1 MWACHSPVTADSSHT
16 GVVRTVR
23 TRSTVADVVLLA
35 TVPLVLAGVFRLPRD
50 VRSSLV
56 FEYTDP
62 SLVTA
67 FGSAFVHFDRTHLLV
82 NVGTYAVVVAV
93 LFALLVTSGYRRQF
107 YVVFFN
113 FVLVL
118 PALLSYLNL
127 SVVRSSVGFGF
138 SGVVMAFA
146 GYLPV
151 ALAEYARTQFD
162 IGPRTAVAPVLAFLS
177 LALIAV
183 LSVQSVIVEN
193 TTVLLGVSGLVVATV
208 LSAVL
213 YAVSVSER
221 EQNLTRKLRAAAGK
235 TGYFE
240 LGVVALV
247 LVFGLPFVAFPADP
261 RGASSAVNLYVHLL
275 GYALGFL
282 VTYVVS
288 ELGVRVG
295 SS

>member
-1 MWACHSPVTADSSHT
+1 VTAESSHT
-16 GVVRTVR
+16 GVARTVR
-23 TRSTVADVVLLA
+23 IRSTVADAVVLA
-35 TVPLVLAGVFRLPRD
+35 AVPLVLAGVFRLPRN

-67 FGSAFVHFDRTHLLV
+67 FASAFVHFDRTHLLV

-93 LFALLVTSGYRRQF
+93 VFALAVTSGYRRQF

-151 ALAEYARTQFD
+151 ALAEYAETHFD

-183 LSVQSVIVEN
+183 LSVQSVITEN
-193 TTVLLGVSGLVVATV
+193 TTVLLGISGLVVATV
-208 LSAVL
+208 LSATL

-221 EQNLTRKLRAAAGK
+221 QPDLTGKLTRAAEK

-261 RGASSAVNLYVHLL
+261 QRASSAVNLYVHLL

-282 VTYVVS
+282 VTYVVA

-295 SS
+295 SA